1 MAINQCGGS
10 AERRLAFVDINGE
23 CFVALINTYG
33 ATRRCE
39 KIGKFLEKL
48 YVQQG
53 FFNLPKSFVFSLSF
67 LILGAMISNIHFNNN
82 TNMLAAFRERKVVV
96 WSLPSVV
103 FTDRELLNKTTI
115 ELEAE
120 DMGKSAFIVG

>member
-1 MAINQCGGS
+1 
-10 AERRLAFVDINGE
+10 
-23 CFVALINTYG
+23 
-33 ATRRCE
+33 
-39 KIGKFLEKL
+39 
-48 YVQQG
+48 
-53 FFNLPKSFVFSLSF
+53 
-67 LILGAMISNIHFNNN
+67 MISNIHFNNN

-103 FTDRELLNKTTI
+103 FTDRELLDKTTI